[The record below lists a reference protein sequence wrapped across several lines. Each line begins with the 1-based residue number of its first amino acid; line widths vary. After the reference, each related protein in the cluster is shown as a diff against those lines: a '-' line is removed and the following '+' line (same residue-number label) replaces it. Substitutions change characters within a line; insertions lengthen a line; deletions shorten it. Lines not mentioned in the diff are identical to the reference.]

1 MQRDVIVI
9 LGKAGTGKDSL
20 AKTLVHMYPDNFN
33 LVVTATTRPKR
44 DYEIDGVDYIFMTDE
59 EFKQAEKIEEAEF
72 NGWHYG
78 TPLSALSENSC
89 NVIVLNP
96 EGYMSLLDNPK
107 INIIGTFEL
116 QVNDKQRL
124 LRQLNREEN
133 PNVDEI
139 IRRYKT
145 DNNDFQEFSYAK
157 NYLQLNVEILQN
169 EILDDLKTNCKY
181 IWSKLD
187 N

>member
-1 MQRDVIVI
+1 
-9 LGKAGTGKDSL
+9 
-20 AKTLVHMYPDNFN
+20 MYPDNFN

-96 EGYMSLLDNPK
+96 EGYMSLLDNSK

-116 QVNDKQRL
+116 QVNDK
-124 LRQLNREEN
+124 
-133 PNVDEI
+133 
-139 IRRYKT
+139 
-145 DNNDFQEFSYAK
+145 
-157 NYLQLNVEILQN
+157 
-169 EILDDLKTNCKY
+169 
-181 IWSKLD
+181 
-187 N
+187 